1 MGHPTQRGVCPDM
14 ACELIRQEVE
24 KVPTKTAAFKSV
36 AERLG
41 VPWRTIET
49 WHTRS
54 RQVTEASLHRTV
66 TVQNRELEVV
76 LTPEPEAGGFSV
88 ACPELPGCHSQ
99 GETEEEA
106 LEMIQDAATG
116 WLEVAAERKADKP
129 KPKVYRLNP
138 TDEEVV
144 VSEEFKAA
152 FKAMLAAIQNARAE
166 GWKATPKKAALH
178 HIDVLFNVIN
188 AS

>member
-1 MGHPTQRGVCPDM
+1 MKSDAVGAIAPTP
-14 ACELIRQEVE
+14 
-24 KVPTKTAAFKSV
+24 S
-36 AERLG
+36 
-41 VPWRTIET
+41 ET
-49 WHTRS
+49 P
-54 RQVTEASLHRTV
+54 LHRTV
-66 TVQNRELEVV
+66 TVQDRELEVV